1 VKEMLPLN
9 LVLDLAKIWTENQS
23 LKKLRE
29 YASDPRPDIQFD
41 MPIVGA
47 KVDIW
52 VRDVDQPP
60 TTAPKARRGAKIVVA
75 DVPFWLYYQ
84 VTKRQK

>member
-9 LVLDLAKIWTENQS
+9 LVLDLAKMWAENQT

-60 TTAPKARRGAKIVVA
+60 TTAPKAKKGPKITVA

-84 VTKRQK
+84 MTRKK

>member
-1 VKEMLPLN
+1 MLPLN
-9 LVLDLAKIWTENQS
+9 LVLDLAKMWAQNQT

-60 TTAPKARRGAKIVVA
+60 TTAPKAKRGAKIVVSE
-75 DVPFWLYYQ
+75 VPFWLYYQ
-84 VTKRQK
+84 VMRKR